1 MQEREIS
8 ISDMLFSAL
17 RKWRK
22 AVVFA
27 IVCAILVGA
36 VAAVMRV
43 IDMNDPEKVEEWQT
57 EYEVAYGAYWAEI
70 NDLDRQISA
79 NERLAAQA
87 QLNIERLNL
96 RKAEYEAQ
104 LEDLDAQ
111 IKLYEARV
119 KDYEESIASLE
130 HERERLE
137 YYLNYRKEHNEN
149 NLLMKVDPYSVN
161 IHDIFLRVDSGY
173 EILPGNTYQDIDPTA
188 EILQTYQL
196 LVNNTGFYQKMI
208 VDLKLE
214 TEVRY
219 ITDLI
224 SVSTYGANSIRIR
237 IMSDKSDWAKNV
249 CNYIANAILAEHDR
263 VQLSIAEHKLEKYED
278 RNYTT
283 VDTGIYST
291 QYSYNQEV
299 LNYETSIRGV
309 NSSILNTDASIRSIN
324 ADIRALKQR
333 IEEINL
339 TLTNMPLDVKAL
351 EDAINGY
358 NDANFEFRTEQLE
371 LLEEPEPKYAG
382 YTMMSV
388 FTGFVKFAI
397 IGGAVSAILAFAY
410 FAIIGIM
417 KGKVLS
423 SKAVSEAVN
432 VDFFGFWTQIDRETK
447 NKRKKAFAFVDEWID
462 NASGCTVK
470 GMTPETA
477 AELVISNIAVACAE
491 SKKVMLCGG
500 AAKEVVEE
508 VANAV
513 KAQLP
518 DVEVICGGT
527 IGLDPV
533 VVRGV
538 AECDAIVLVEQLDKS
553 NLSAAA
559 QLKERAQA
567 MNKPVLGVVVHK

>member
-1 MQEREIS
+1 MQETEFS
-8 ISDMLFSAL
+8 FSDMLFGAL

-22 AVVFA
+22 VIVFA

-36 VAAVMRV
+36 VAAITRV
-43 IDMNDPEKVEEWQT
+43 TDMNDPEQVESWQT
-57 EYEVAYGAYWAEI
+57 EYDVAYGAYWAAIHEF
-70 NDLDRQISA
+70 DRQISA

-87 QLNIERLNL
+87 QISIERLNL
-96 RKAEYEAQ
+96 QKTEYEAQ
-104 LEDLDAQ
+104 LKDLDEQ
-111 IKLYEARV
+111 IKLYEARI
-119 KDYEESIASLE
+119 KNYEASIASLE
-130 HERERLE
+130 HEKERLE
-137 YYLNYRKEHNEN
+137 YYLNYRKEHNAN
-149 NLLMKVDPYSVN
+149 NLLMKIDPYSVN
-161 IHDIFLRVDSGY
+161 IHDTYIRVDAEY
-173 EILPGNTYQDIDPTA
+173 KINPDLTYQDTNPTT

-208 VDLKLE
+208 SGLNLK

-224 SVSTYGANSIRIR
+224 SVSIYGENSIRIR
-237 IMSDKSDWAKNV
+237 VMSDNAEWAKNV
-249 CNYIANAILAEHDR
+249 CDYISNAILNEHDR
-263 VQLSIAEHKLEKYED
+263 VQASIAVHKLEKYES
-278 RNYTT
+278 RSYTT

-291 QYSYNQEV
+291 QYNYNQEV
-299 LNYETSIRGV
+299 LNYEASIRNV
-309 NSSILNTDASIRSIN
+309 DASILNTDASIRSIN
-324 ADIRALKQR
+324 ADIRSLKQR

-339 TLTNMPLDVKAL
+339 TLANMPLNIKEL
-351 EDAINGY
+351 EESIADY
-358 NDANFEFRTEQLE
+358 NVDNFEFRTEQLE
-371 LLEEPEPKYAG
+371 LLKKPEPEYGG
-382 YTMMSV
+382 YTPVSV
-388 FTGFVKFAI
+388 ITGFVKFAI
-397 IGGAVSAILAFAY
+397 IGGVVSAIIAFAY
-410 FAIIGIM
+410 FAVVAIM

-477 AELVISNIAVACAE
+477 AELVVSNISVACAE

-500 AAKEVVEE
+500 ASKEVIAE

-513 KAQLP
+513 KAQLT

-538 AECDAIVLVEQLDKS
+538 AECDSIVLVEQLDES
-553 NLSAAA
+553 SLAAA
-559 QLKERAQA
+559 VQLKERAQT
-567 MNKPVLGVVVHK
+567 MNKHVLGVVVHN